1 MNFDQREHKLPSG
14 RSGVEIFARRDGMGV
29 SRLSWQ
35 AVCAGC
41 SGSLTSSSAA
51 LGGGTGDG
59 VAARGCNAKH
69 SPT

>member
-29 SRLSWQ
+29 SSQLAGGLRWLLSR
-35 AVCAGC
+35 
-41 SGSLTSSSAA
+41 SA
-51 LGGGTGDG
+51 LGGGTGDDG

-69 SPT
+69 SPA